1 MPALHPARFA
11 REDQG
16 AILVFWALALAV
28 LLGFIALSFDFGRI
42 SATKSELQ
50 SFADHVALAAAGEL
64 DGKSDAIT
72 RATAAAATMI
82 TDRQT
87 FGDGSHELNSVNYT
101 LTFLSALP
109 ASDGT
114 APTAVTTD
122 PAKAIYVKATVAPRA
137 VETPFADALF
147 GLQGGVAPDASVG
160 ATAVAGFTQ
169 YACDITPLMF
179 CLPSPGYKA
188 DKNIGSLIRLRSG
201 GNGAAWAPGDFGF
214 LDPDKKEVDPNGP
227 CKGLSG
233 GNLDRCLIGAERG
246 ITRCFAQRGV
256 DTEPGQKTGIEDA
269 VFNVRFDIYKSTMN
283 GKRTDA
289 NYRPAPNVIKG
300 IVPKGGGSCI
310 GNSEKVSPN
319 TLGLPRDDCFTTGTC
334 TRFGNGVWSTGRAAY
349 ETKNYGSTPPT
360 VPAGATRYAYY
371 LAEIAKAGGA
381 ASTTPI
387 LTGRAETGRAI
398 CAPAASPDPERRVV
412 IAAGIDCTAHP
423 ISGKTSNVPVEEFF
437 RLFLTEPV
445 GQDGSSPPKVDLWV
459 EVIGSAGGNGGAGG
473 TGGIVHDVVQL
484 FR

>member
-1 MPALHPARFA
+1 MRVLSPTRFA
-11 REDQG
+11 RKEDG
-16 AILVFWALALAV
+16 AVLVFWALALAV
-28 LLGFIALSFDFGRI
+28 FLGFIALSFDFGRI
-42 SATKSELQ
+42 AATKSELQ

-72 RATAAAATMI
+72 RATSAAANLIA
-82 TDRQT
+82 DRQI
-87 FGDGSHELNSVNYT
+87 FGTGDHTLNSVDYT

-109 ASDGT
+109 ASDST
-114 APTAVTTD
+114 TPTAVTTT
-122 PAKAIYVKATVAPRA
+122 ATKAIYVQATIAPHS
-137 VETPFADALF
+137 VDTPFADALF
-147 GLQGGVAPDASVG
+147 GLRGGVAPDASVA
-160 ATAVAGFTQ
+160 ATAIAGFTQ

-188 DKNIGSLIRLRSG
+188 DANIGVQILLRSG
-201 GNGAAWAPGDFGF
+201 GNGAAWGPGDFGF
-214 LDPDKKEVDPNGP
+214 LDPDKEEVDPSGP
-227 CKGLSG
+227 CADLSG
-233 GNLDRCLIGAERG
+233 GNLDRCLIGAERSV
-246 ITRCFAQRGV
+246 TRCFAQRGV

-269 VFNVRFDIYKSTMN
+269 VFNVRFDIYKATMN

-310 GNSEKVSPN
+310 GNSEKVSPD
-319 TLGLPRDDCFTTGTC
+319 TVGLPRDNCFTTGSC
-334 TRFGNGVWSTGRAAY
+334 SRVGDGNWSSGRTTY
-349 ETKNYGSTPPT
+349 ETKNYGTTPPS

-371 LAEIAKAGGA
+371 LAEIARAGGGG
-381 ASTTPI
+381 STAPI
-387 LTGRAETGRAI
+387 LTGRSETGRAT

-423 ISGKTSNVPVEEFF
+423 IKGRTDNVPVDEFF

-445 GQDGSSPPKVDLWV
+445 GQDGSSPPKVDLWAEIV
-459 EVIGSAGGNGGAGG
+459 GSAGGNGGAGG

-484 FR
+484 YR